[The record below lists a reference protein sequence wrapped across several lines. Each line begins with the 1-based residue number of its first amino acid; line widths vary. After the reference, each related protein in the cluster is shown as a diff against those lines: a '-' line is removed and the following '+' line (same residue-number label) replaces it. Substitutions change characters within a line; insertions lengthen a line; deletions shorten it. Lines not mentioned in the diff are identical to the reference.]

1 MQDGSS
7 IYSLSKLHICVT
19 HPGGF
24 QSDPCK
30 FRCMHHSASAHLHSY
45 LQQKKDIK
53 DVVNYALQCAH
64 FLSTR
69 DLSKML
75 SHNV

>member
-1 MQDGSS
+1 MQDG

-19 HPGGF
+19 HPVF
-24 QSDPCK
+24 QSAPLK

-45 LQQKKDIK
+45 LQQKKDTK

-64 FLSTR
+64 FLSTK